1 MSIFDR
7 WRTVAAVATDEPA
20 AGRRANGLRFA
31 VTPDDID
38 PALFGLASWDTSWS
52 SPAPRINRRMAMQV
66 PGVKRARDIIC
77 QTIGVLPVEF
87 IDDANK
93 IHAHPLLMQPEVDIP
108 RAITMINTLDDLLFE
123 SVAVWRIVQTDA
135 AGYPL
140 KVRRLEPGTV
150 DLTRENKVYVKPDG
164 SPQGTAWTWVPDDQI
179 IRFYSPTDSLLEAGA
194 RAIRTAIALDTA
206 ASRYA
211 DDPMAQG
218 YFRPTDGADPLV
230 DEQGIGESDADYEA
244 REGNAIKALVL
255 NWKRARQVSGTGYVP
270 AGLEYVTIDWDPA
283 QLQLAEGRQ
292 HAVLEI
298 ARATGID
305 PEDLGVSTTS
315 RTYANSTQKREELR
329 DYTLNPFA
337 TAITDRLSM
346 EDITAAGWRA
356 RVNFRSFIEA
366 DEKTRME
373 TYVLAR
379 TAGAYGPDEVQRREQ
394 LPSSTVVAPP
404 AAVAPAG
411 PSPAGGARP
420 LRVVNSAE
428 PLPTT
433 FSAESPECVGF
444 PDAQGLG
451 FAVDI
456 EARTIFGLV
465 VPYGATSQ
473 MNRGRKYRFG
483 RGSLELPADRSR
495 VKLRMAHGAGTEVA
509 YAMEFTDSPEGMW
522 GKFKVARGPEGDRA
536 LQLAAD
542 KIWDGLSV
550 GLRAESTFDYSTDPA
565 TAINAIVGEVSLTPD
580 PSFTDSRVH
589 AVRASN
595 HDREEHPAMTTETTT
610 PPAPA
615 PVTPPAPDVS
625 RETGNERVTF
635 SAADLTKA
643 IIDGFAALAPA
654 QRPVIVGNPH
664 GAPTFDVNEPAPY
677 RFDGHR
683 GEHVFSSDLRM
694 ALQFNDAEAAQRL
707 EKFMELAGPQLA
719 GPEFNVTVAN
729 AATINPNINRPDL
742 YVDQREYEYPI
753 WNAINKGGLTD
764 NTPFVLPKFSAS
776 SGLVADHVEGTEPTG
791 GAFSTTA
798 QTITPSALSG
808 KVIINREVWDQ
819 GGNPQL
825 DTILWRQITRAY
837 YEGLEAA
844 AVTFINALAPTTITV
859 TTAAADAALEA
870 SITSQLVPLQYI
882 RGGNRFRDFM
892 VQVDLMKALVA
903 AKDTAGR
910 KLFPVIGPQN
920 ATGTTS
926 AFFSSVNIGG
936 LIGRPAWALAASG
949 AVAANS
955 FLFDRGDIS
964 GWASAPRKLTMDN
977 IAVATVSIGVWGYK
991 ALACTDLTGLRF
1003 VSYDPV

>member
-1 MSIFDR
+1 MRAAAYPARMGIFDR
-7 WRTVAAVATDEPA
+7 WRTVAAVAAVSRETKPK
-20 AGRRANGLRFA
+20 NGLRFD
-31 VTPDDID
+31 VGMDDID
-38 PALFGLASWDTSWS
+38 PSLFGLPSWDTTWTG
-52 SPAPRINRRMAMQV
+52 PAPKISRKVAMQV

-87 IDDANK
+87 IDKGN
-93 IHAHPLLMQPEVDIP
+93 HVHTHPLLTQPEADIP
-108 RAITMINTLDDLLFE
+108 RAITMINTLDDLVFE
-123 SVAVWRIVQTDA
+123 GVAVWRITQTDRH
-135 AGYPL
+135 GYPV

-164 SPQGTAWTWVPDDQI
+164 SPQGTAWTWVPDAQI
-179 IRFYSPTDSLLEAGA
+179 IRFYSPTDPLLEAGA
-194 RAIRTAIALDTA
+194 RAIRTAVALDTS

-218 YFRPTDGADPLV
+218 YFRPTDGADPLI
-230 DEQGIGESDADYEA
+230 DEQGIGESDEDYEA

-270 AGLEYVTIDWDPA
+270 AGLEYVVIDWDPA

-346 EDITAAGWRA
+346 PDITAQGWQA

-394 LPSSTVVAPP
+394 LPATTVAPTPPSATVV
-404 AAVAPAG
+404 PAG
-411 PSPAGGARP
+411 PSPAGNRP
-420 LRVVNSAE
+420 LRVVNGAE
-428 PLPTT
+428 PLQTT
-433 FSAESPECVGF
+433 FSAEAPDAVGF

-451 FAVDI
+451 FSVDM

-465 VPYGATSQ
+465 VPYGATSS
-473 MNRGRKYRFG
+473 MNRGYRYRFA
-483 RGSLELPADRSR
+483 RGSLVLPADRSR
-495 VKLRMAHGAGTEVA
+495 VKLRIAHAGGTEVA
-509 YAMEFTDSPEGMW
+509 YAMEFTDTPEGLW
-522 GKFKVARGPEGDRA
+522 GRFKVARGPEGDKA
-536 LQLAAD
+536 LQMAQD
-542 KIWDGLSV
+542 RVWDGLSI
-550 GLRAESTFDYSTDPA
+550 GLRTESTFDYSTSPA
-565 TAINAIVGEVSLTPD
+565 TALQAIVGEVSLTPD

-589 AVRASN
+589 AVTASN
-595 HDREEHPAMTTETTT
+595 HEREEPPMDPTTTVVVPPAT
-610 PPAPA
+610 PPA
-615 PVTPPAPDVS
+615 VVS
-625 RETGNERVTF
+625 RETADVPVTF
-635 SAADLTKA
+635 SAADLTEA
-643 IIDGFAALAPA
+643 IIAGFAALPPA
-654 QRPVIVGNPH
+654 ERPVIAGNPH
-664 GAPTFDVNEPAPY
+664 GVQLQVDEPAPY
-677 RFDGHR
+677 RFDGLR
-683 GEHVFSSDLRM
+683 GEHVFSSDLM
-694 ALQFNDAEAAQRL
+694 NSFKGDAEAAQRIDQ
-707 EKFMELAGPQLA
+707 FMQLAGPQ
-719 GPEFNVTVAN
+719 FNVTVAN
-729 AATINPNINRPDL
+729 AATLNPNINRPDL

-753 WNAINKGGLTD
+753 WSSINKGGLND
-764 NTPFVLPKFSAS
+764 NTPFVLPKYSAS
-776 SGLVADHVEGTEPTG
+776 SGLVTDHVEGTEPTG

-825 DTILWRQITRAY
+825 DSLLWRQITRAY
-837 YEGLEAA
+837 YEGLESAA
-844 AVTFINALAPTTITV
+844 ATFINALSPTVITV

-870 SITSQLVPLQYI
+870 SLTSQLVPLQYI
-882 RGGNRFRDFM
+882 RGGNRFRDFK

-936 LIGRPAWALAASG
+936 LIGEPAWALAASG
-949 AVAANS
+949 VVTANS
-955 FLFDRGDIS
+955 FLYDRGDIS
-964 GWASAPRKLTMDN
+964 GWATAPRKLTMDN

-991 ALACTDLTGLRF
+991 ALACTDITGLRF
-1003 VSYDPV
+1003 VAYDPV

>member
-1 MSIFDR
+1 MGLFDR
-7 WRTVAAVATDEPA
+7 WRTVAAVAADGGPA
-20 AGRRANGLRFA
+20 RARAGGLRFDVGMA
-31 VTPDDID
+31 DID
-38 PALFGLASWDTSWS
+38 PALFGLPSWDLSWTG
-52 SPAPRINRRMAMQV
+52 PAPKINRKMAMQV

-87 IDDANK
+87 IDAGNNV
-93 IHAHPLLMQPEVDIP
+93 HAHPLLKQPEADIP

-123 SVAVWRIVQTDA
+123 AVAVWRIVATDA
-135 AGYPL
+135 NGYPL

-194 RAIRTAIALDTA
+194 RAIRTAVALDTA

-230 DEQGIGESDADYEA
+230 DEQAIGESDEDYEA
-244 REGNAIKALVL
+244 REGNAIKALVT

-337 TAITDRLSM
+337 KAITDRLSM
-346 EDITAAGWRA
+346 PDITAQGWEA

-394 LPSSTVVAPP
+394 LPASTVTAPP
-404 AAVAPAG
+404 ATVEAAG

-420 LRVVNSAE
+420 LRVVNGAE
-428 PLPTT
+428 PLQTH
-433 FSAESPECVGF
+433 FAAEAPACVGF
-444 PDAQGLG
+444 PTAQGLG
-451 FAVDI
+451 FSVDM
-456 EARTIFGLV
+456 ESRTIFGLV
-465 VPYGATSQ
+465 VPYGATSSL
-473 MNRGRKYRFG
+473 NRGIKYRFG
-483 RGSLELPADRSR
+483 RGSLTLPTDQTR
-495 VKLRMAHGAGTEVA
+495 VKLLVQHRRDDAVGHAV
-509 YAMEFTDSPEGMW
+509 EFVDSPEGMW
-522 GKFKVARGPEGDRA
+522 ARFKVARGAEGDKA
-536 LQLAAD
+536 LQMAQD
-542 KIWDGLSV
+542 KVWDGLSV
-550 GLRAESTFDYSTDPA
+550 GLRTESTFDYSTTPA
-565 TAINAIVGEVSLTPD
+565 TAINAIVAEVSLTPD

-589 AVRASN
+589 AVTASN
-595 HDREEHPAMTTETTT
+595 HDREDHPAMTTETIT

-615 PVTPPAPDVS
+615 PVTPPADVS
-625 RETGNERVTF
+625 RETGAERVTF
-635 SAADLTKA
+635 SAADLTA
-643 IIDGFAALAPA
+643 SIIDAFGQLPPA
-654 QRPVIVGNPH
+654 QRPVIAGNPH
-664 GAPTFDVNEPAPY
+664 GVQLEVSEPAPY
-677 RFDGHR
+677 RFDGLR
-683 GEHVFSSDLRM
+683 GEHVFSTDLI
-694 ALQFNDAEAAQRL
+694 ASLKHGDSEAAARID
-707 EKFMELAGPQLA
+707 KFMQHAGPQ
-719 GPEFNVTVAN
+719 FNVTVAN

-764 NTPFVLPKFSAS
+764 NTPFVLPKFSSS
-776 SGLVADHVEGTEPTG
+776 SGLVADHTEGTEPTG
-791 GAFSTTA
+791 GAFATTS
-798 QTITPSALSG
+798 QTITPTPLSG
-808 KVIINREVWDQ
+808 KVVLNREVWDQ

-825 DTILWRQITRAY
+825 DTLLWRQITRAY

-844 AVTFINALAPTTITV
+844 SVTFINALAPTTITV

-870 SITSQLVPLQYI
+870 SLTSQLVPLQYI

-949 AVAANS
+949 VVAANS

-964 GWASAPRKLTMDN
+964 GWASAPRKITMDS

-1003 VSYDPV
+1003 VSYDPA